1 MNKLRATTGTT
12 NNKNLSFIS
21 DFGCL
26 RFVKIGLMHHNLSKQ
41 AQFSEDS
48 STFSFTQS
56 IKKNYI
62 LNGTLGSYANYRGL
76 AYPLFSDAYN

>member
-1 MNKLRATTGTT
+1 
-12 NNKNLSFIS
+12 
-21 DFGCL
+21 
-26 RFVKIGLMHHNLSKQ
+26 MHHNLSKQ